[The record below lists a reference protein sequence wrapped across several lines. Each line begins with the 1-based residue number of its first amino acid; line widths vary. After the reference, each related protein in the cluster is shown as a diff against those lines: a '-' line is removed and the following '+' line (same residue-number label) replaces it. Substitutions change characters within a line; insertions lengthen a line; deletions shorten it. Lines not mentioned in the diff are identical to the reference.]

1 MTAFDNFLK
10 VVQKDKNYSWYRYV
24 YSKLSL
30 SKVLLSV
37 LSRSFLKMLRHV
49 YSAIGARFCDC
60 WSLKMAPSLWFS
72 SSSIKVML
80 VGQRMKFPL
89 RQGWG
94 GHPLW
99 HTYIEWRHTFQS
111 SKQKCTSSLN
121 RKLSQKAWLS
131 CPHMS
136 QVYIGL
142 ALILL
147 ALWKVLFEQNSK
159 SCHSS
164 STSPRAISKRAF
176 LSPSKISYKHFLSS
190 FYEYMVN
197 KGKSNKEEAYLK
209 FSATFK
215 MRICLFSWF
224 GLFFFNT
231 NIQFPYCS
239 FKKCSQR
246 RANIKKDFLVMN
258 HILCLERNIILRSIN

>member
-10 VVQKDKNYSWYRYV
+10 VVQKDKNYSWYRYD

-49 YSAIGARFCDC
+49 YSGIGAHFCDC

-72 SSSIKVML
+72 SSSIEVTL

-99 HTYIEWRHTFQS
+99 HTYIEWCHTFQS

-121 RKLSQKAWLS
+121 RKRSQKAWL
-131 CPHMS
+131 
-136 QVYIGL
+136 
-142 ALILL
+142 LL
-147 ALWKVLFEQNSK
+147 SLYESGIYR
-159 SCHSS
+159 SS
-164 STSPRAISKRAF
+164 IDFACS
-176 LSPSKISYKHFLSS
+176 L
-190 FYEYMVN
+190 
-197 KGKSNKEEAYLK
+197 KGFIWAN
-209 FSATFK
+209 
-215 MRICLFSWF
+215 
-224 GLFFFNT
+224 
-231 NIQFPYCS
+231 
-239 FKKCSQR
+239 FKKLSF
-246 RANIKKDFLVMN
+246 FLN
-258 HILCLERNIILRSIN
+258 LTKSHFK